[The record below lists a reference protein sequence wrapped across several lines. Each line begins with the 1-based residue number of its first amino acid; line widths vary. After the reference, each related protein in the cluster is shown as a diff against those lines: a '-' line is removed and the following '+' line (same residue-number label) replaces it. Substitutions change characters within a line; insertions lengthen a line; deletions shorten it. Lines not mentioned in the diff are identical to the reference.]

1 MYTVVNLS
9 DIYGAIKDELITEGR
24 SEEIENVL
32 SDLERHFS
40 PVDYETEM

>member
-1 MYTVVNLS
+1 MIDVVS
-9 DIYGAIKDELITEGR
+9 IAEIRGAIKEKLIEDGY
-24 SEEIENVL
+24 EDNIENVL